1 MSNLQGEKQKD
12 GITND
17 DEVDDEEMNL
27 QKKRRSRFI
36 KYSEPM
42 SSKER
47 NKKQQK
53 EMRRKFIGKVLREVK
68 N

>member
-1 MSNLQGEKQKD
+1 MSNLQGEKKND

-17 DEVDDEEMNL
+17 VDDEEINL
-27 QKKRRSRFI
+27 QKKRRARFI

-42 SSKER
+42 STKER

-53 EMRRKFIGKVLREVK
+53 EMRKKFIGKVLREVK